1 MSNFKSEQSE
11 IYQLE
16 NKLQE
21 LCIEQKNNVEE
32 EIVNEKIS
40 ETDDDGYDSC
50 NSDEK
55 EAKLDLDDEK
65 VLEPLSIIS
74 ETKPDVF
81 ILHIGKGLHDNRY
94 NPYTRQHSS
103 QNSIPPIVEPKLKE
117 TSSLSK
123 PNVRI
128 LKTGDTKNPSKLDA
142 SVTWTNKQEIAIDS
156 CQLPEDTYYREISCE
171 NKVQIFIQINPN
183 VSELKSFLADV
194 KVEIDPENGSKKH
207 FIGPIVIFLKT
218 ELAESQEKY
227 LLAKTTMEERTDA
240 YNLVQNKD
248 LSQLTCGIGPH
259 KDTVLSVLCAQRN
272 PAHPGQTYAQIH
284 AVIHRLVSHPEKRVK
299 QTVFSLNNNGI
310 SAFEISAIT
319 NNSVVACYLAEIM
332 YNLTDEVEI
341 ALNNLLCKDSQGN
354 TIIHLLA
361 RKGDSNKETLKSLLD
376 LLLSDGSKI
385 FKNLPNSRKQY
396 PIHIAAQS
404 LKNQPETIKI
414 LYENMPK
421 SFEVMDDEGMT
432 ALHYA
437 CQRSKDVDLV
447 QKILSYKKDNINV
460 INKDGLSTLDLISRR
475 SQIASQS
482 QGLFSIERAKQQEI
496 IKLIKNNGGTA
507 GSYFPPCKYIGDD
520 PKGSTEQT
528 MGSPYSGHSSV
539 ESPINISDPFLNS
552 NSVEFHHQSSPD
564 SVNLG
569 SPHSLLSTPSYQG
582 SPYNNPDSP
591 NSHQSYEDQLASEIL
606 TQFPEISNV
615 LGQILEEDQ

>member
-1 MSNFKSEQSE
+1 MSNFKESDIEK
-11 IYQLE
+11 LE
-16 NKLQE
+16 DELKG
-21 LCIEQKNNVEE
+21 LCIEQTNDEEE
-32 EIVNEKIS
+32 EIINENTT

-55 EAKLDLDDEK
+55 ETKLDFDDEK

-74 ETKPDVF
+74 EAKPDVY

-94 NPYTRQHSS
+94 NPYNRQQSS
-103 QNSIPPIVEPKLKE
+103 QDSIPQIVEPNLKE
-117 TSSLSK
+117 TSSISK

-128 LKTGDTKNPSKLDA
+128 LKTGDTKNPSRLDA
-142 SVTWTNKQEIAIDS
+142 SVAWTKKQEITIAS
-156 CQLPEDTYYREISCE
+156 CQLPEDTYYGGIACE
-171 NKVQIFIQINPN
+171 SKVQIFIQINPN
-183 VSELKSFLADV
+183 ISELKSFLADV
-194 KVEIDPENGSKKH
+194 KIEIDPENGSKKH

-227 LLAKTTMEERTDA
+227 LLERTTMEDRTDA
-240 YNLVQNKD
+240 YNLVQKKD

-284 AVIHRLVSHPEKRVK
+284 AVIQRLVSHPEKRVQ
-299 QTVFSLNNNGI
+299 QTVFRLNNNGI

-319 NNSVVACYLAEIM
+319 NNSLVACYLAEIM
-332 YNLTDEVEI
+332 YNLTDEVHI

-376 LLLSDGSKI
+376 LRLSDGSKI

-421 SFEVMDDEGMT
+421 AFEVMDDEGMT

-482 QGLFSIERAKQQEI
+482 QGLFSIERANQEEI
-496 IKLIKNNGGTA
+496 IKLIKNNGGTV
-507 GSYFPPCKYIGDD
+507 GSYFPPCEFVGDN
-520 PKGSTEQT
+520 PKGSAEAP

-552 NSVEFHHQSSPD
+552 NSVELHHRSSPD

-569 SPHSLLSTPSYQG
+569 SPHSLLLTSSYQG
-582 SPYNNPDSP
+582 SPYNNTDSP
-591 NSHQSYEDQLASEIL
+591 STHQSYEDQLASEIL